1 MRDHCF
7 SRGRCGL
14 CKPGVPAPSLV
25 YAKLLL
31 AVLVLGGTLQAQTS
45 GIPQY
50 GYCGPGVPCPNPQ
63 GEAPTTAPDKIVD
76 REQGPSQRPQGE
88 QGQELS
94 REERERRLRERVGY
108 EYDGRE
114 YQYDEYLGMYLPKP
128 KEYTQFQHFIFSS
141 IGRMLPMYGYDLF
154 EKVPSTFAPVDR
166 IAVTSDYVIGP
177 GDELEIRGWGQVQI
191 DVRATVDRTGEIF
204 IPRVGNVRVAGL
216 HYSQLH
222 DHLKGAVGRVF
233 HNFEL
238 SVTLGQLRSIQV
250 FVVGHARRPGSYTI
264 SSLSSL
270 VNALFASG
278 GPSPSGSMRNIQL
291 KRNGQVVTEFDFYD
305 LLMNGDKS
313 KDVLL
318 LPGDVIYIPPIGALV
333 AVAGSVNVPAI
344 YEIEEKTTLG
354 DALRFAGRHTSAAE
368 GDKVTVER
376 VENRSLRKVEEFPLD
391 AGGLARPLQDGDLVS
406 IQALSPRFE
415 NAVTLRGN
423 VARPGRYPWHEG
435 MRISD
440 LIPDR
445 DMLITRIYWINQN
458 LAPEGEGGQQSRAAA
473 IKGIVP
479 NPQHPDVVVNESL
492 IPSQLPSE
500 KEKAEKRKQ
509 ERRSVSPEEMSKNQ
523 AEHFRTN
530 GDSTAKEESAG
541 ETLIRTEVKRNA
553 PEVNWDYAV
562 VQRLNE
568 EDLTTRLLPFNL
580 GKAVLDHEETNNL
593 FLKPGDIVTVFSHA
607 DLQVPLAKQTK
618 FIQLEGEFATAGVYQ
633 ARPGETLRDLVERTG
648 GLTENAYL
656 FGAQFTRES
665 ARIEQQKKLDEFLD
679 QMEQEVER
687 TASVGASR
695 AQGTTEEAKAVEA
708 RAVAQRR
715 LVERLREVRA
725 EGRIVLEMKSKD
737 LSLVDLPDLPL
748 EDGDRLVIPARPAI
762 VNVIGAVYNENAHL
776 YRPGRR
782 VSDYVRAAGG
792 TTRRA
797 DGSHMFVVR
806 ADGSVVGRAST
817 SHLWGSDFNSLRL
830 MPGDAIVVPERLERS
845 TLGRD
850 LREWIQVFSQI
861 ALSAAVY
868 RSVTK

>member
-1 MRDHCF
+1 MRDDLF
-7 SRGRCGL
+7 SRGKCGHRKA
-14 CKPGVPAPSLV
+14 CVPAPGLV
-25 YAKLLL
+25 CAQLLLAVL
-31 AVLVLGGTLQAQTS
+31 AVLVLGGTLHGQTS
-45 GIPQY
+45 AIPQY

-63 GEAPTTAPDKIVD
+63 GEAPTNAPDKITN
-76 REQGPSQRPQGE
+76 REPGSSQRREGE
-88 QGQELS
+88 EREELS
-94 REERERRLRERVGY
+94 PEERERRLRERVNY
-108 EYDGRE
+108 EYEGRE
-114 YQYDEYLGMYLPKP
+114 YQYDEVLGLYLPKP

-166 IAVTSDYVIGP
+166 IAVTADYVIGP

-191 DVRATVDRTGEIF
+191 DVRATVDRTGQIF

-216 HYSQLH
+216 RYNQLH
-222 DHLKGAVGRVF
+222 DYLEGAVGRVF

-264 SSLSSL
+264 SSLSTL
-270 VNALFASG
+270 VNALFAAG
-278 GPSPSGSMRNIQL
+278 GPSPSGSMRNIQV

-318 LPGDVIYIPPIGALV
+318 LPGDVIYIPPVGALV

-344 YEIEEKTTLG
+344 YEIKEQTTLG
-354 DALRFAGRHTSAAE
+354 GALQFAGRLTAAAG
-368 GDKVTVER
+368 GDKATVER
-376 VENRSLRKVEEFPLD
+376 VENRSVRKVEEFPLD
-391 AGGLARPLQDGDLVS
+391 AEGLARPLQDGDLVS
-406 IQALSPRFE
+406 IMALSPRFE
-415 NAVTLRGN
+415 NAVTLKGN

-435 MRISD
+435 MRVSD

-445 DMLITRIYWINQN
+445 EMLITRRYWINQN

-473 IKGIVP
+473 IQGIVP
-479 NPQHPDVVVNESL
+479 NPQRPDVVVNESL
-492 IPSQLPSE
+492 VPSRLPTE
-500 KEKAEKRKQ
+500 KEKAAEA
-509 ERRSVSPEEMSKNQ
+509 SK
-523 AEHFRTN
+523 T
-530 GDSTAKEESAG
+530 KEESAG

-580 GKAVLDHEETNNL
+580 GKAVLDREETNNL
-593 FLKPGDIVTVFSHA
+593 VLKPGDIVTVFSHA

-618 FIQLEGEFATAGVYQ
+618 FVQLEGEFKAAGVYQ
-633 ARPGETLRDLVERTG
+633 AQPGDTLRDLVERAG

-665 ARIEQQKKLDEFLD
+665 TRMEQQKKLDDFLD

-687 TASVGASR
+687 TASVGATR
-695 AQGTTEEAKAVEA
+695 AEGTAEEAKAVEA

-725 EGRIVLEMKSKD
+725 EGRIVLEMKSRART
-737 LSLVDLPDLPL
+737 LADLPDLPL

-817 SHLWGSDFNSLRL
+817 SGLWGSSFDSLRL
-830 MPGDAIVVPERLERS
+830 MPGDAIVVPEQLEKS
-845 TLGRD
+845 NFGRD

-861 ALSAAVY
+861 ALSAAVFGSIS
-868 RSVTK
+868 R

>member
-1 MRDHCF
+1 MRDDLF
-7 SRGRCGL
+7 SRGKCGHR
-14 CKPGVPAPSLV
+14 KARVPAPSLV
-25 YAKLLL
+25 CAQPLLAVL
-31 AVLVLGGTLQAQTS
+31 AVLVLCGTLHGQTS
-45 GIPQY
+45 AIPQY

-63 GEAPTTAPDKIVD
+63 GEAPTNAPDKITN
-76 REQGPSQRPQGE
+76 REPGSPQRAQGE
-88 QGQELS
+88 GREGLS
-94 REERERRLRERVGY
+94 PEERERRVRERVSY
-108 EYDGRE
+108 EYEGRE
-114 YQYDEYLGMYLPKP
+114 YQYDENLGLYLPKP

-166 IAVTSDYVIGP
+166 IAVTADYVIGP

-191 DVRATVDRTGEIF
+191 DVRATVDRTGQIF

-216 HYSQLH
+216 RYNQLH
-222 DHLKGAVGRVF
+222 DYLEGAVGRVF

-264 SSLSSL
+264 SSLSTL

-313 KDVLL
+313 KDALL
-318 LPGDVIYIPPIGALV
+318 LPGDVIYIPPVGALV

-344 YEIEEKTTLG
+344 YEIKEQTTLG
-354 DALRFAGRHTSAAE
+354 GALQFAGRLTAAAG
-368 GDKVTVER
+368 GDKATVER
-376 VENRSLRKVEEFPLD
+376 VENRSVRRVEEFPLD
-391 AGGLARPLQDGDLVS
+391 AKGLARPLQDGDLVS
-406 IQALSPRFE
+406 IMALSPRFE
-415 NAVTLRGN
+415 NAVTLKGN

-445 DMLITRIYWINQN
+445 EMLITRRYWINQN
-458 LAPEGEGGQQSRAAA
+458 LAPEGEGGQKSRAAA
-473 IKGIVP
+473 IGGIVP

-492 IPSQLPSE
+492 IPSRLPTE
-500 KEKAEKRKQ
+500 KEKAEKERQ
-509 ERRSVSPEEMSKNQ
+509 ERNE
-523 AEHFRTN
+523 
-530 GDSTAKEESAG
+530 TAKEGQVEARKIKEEPAG

-580 GKAVLDHEETNNL
+580 GKAVLDREETNNL
-593 FLKPGDIVTVFSHA
+593 VLKPGDIVTVFSHA

-618 FIQLEGEFATAGVYQ
+618 FIQLEGEFKVAGVYQ
-633 ARPGETLRDLVERTG
+633 ARPGESLRELVERAG

-656 FGAQFTRES
+656 FGTQFTRES
-665 ARIEQQKKLDEFLD
+665 TRMEQQKKLDNFLD

-687 TASVGASR
+687 TASLGATR
-695 AQGTTEEAKAVEA
+695 AQGTAEEAKAVEA
-708 RAVAQRR
+708 RAAAQRR
-715 LVERLREVRA
+715 LVQRLREVRA
-725 EGRIVLEMKSKD
+725 EGRIVLEMKSRA
-737 LSLVDLPDLPL
+737 LTLADLPDLPL
-748 EDGDRLVIPARPAI
+748 EDGDRLVIPARPAV

-817 SHLWGSDFNSLRL
+817 SGLWGSSFDSLRL
-830 MPGDAIVVPERLERS
+830 MPGDAIVVPEQLEKS
-845 TLGRD
+845 NFGRE

-861 ALSAAVY
+861 ALSAAVF
-868 RSVTK
+868 RSITK

>member
-1 MRDHCF
+1 MRDDLF
-7 SRGRCGL
+7 SRGKCGHR
-14 CKPGVPAPSLV
+14 KARVPAASLV
-25 YAKLLL
+25 CAQLLLAGL
-31 AVLVLGGTLQAQTS
+31 AVLVLGGPLHGQTPA
-45 GIPQY
+45 IPQY
-50 GYCGPGVPCPNPQ
+50 GYCGPGVPCPNPP
-63 GEAPTTAPDKIVD
+63 GEAPTNAPDKITN
-76 REQGPSQRPQGE
+76 REPGSSQRREGE
-88 QGQELS
+88 EQEQLS
-94 REERERRLRERVGY
+94 PEERERRLRERVVY
-108 EYDGRE
+108 EYEGRE
-114 YQYDEYLGMYLPKP
+114 YQYDEHLRMYLPKP

-141 IGRMLPMYGYDLF
+141 IGRMLPIYGHDLF

-166 IAVTSDYVIGP
+166 IAVTADYVIGP

-191 DVRATVDRTGEIF
+191 DVRATVDRTGQIF

-216 HYSQLH
+216 RYNQLH
-222 DHLKGAVGRVF
+222 DYLEGAVGRVF

-264 SSLSSL
+264 SSLSTL
-270 VNALFASG
+270 VNALFAAG
-278 GPSPSGSMRNIQL
+278 GPSPSGSMRNIQV

-318 LPGDVIYIPPIGALV
+318 LPGDVIYIPPVGALV

-344 YEIEEKTTLG
+344 YEIKEQTTLG
-354 DALRFAGRHTSAAE
+354 DALQFAGRLTATAE
-368 GDKVTVER
+368 GEKATVER
-376 VENRSLRKVEEFPLD
+376 VENRSVRKVEEFPLD
-391 AGGLARPLQDGDLVS
+391 AKGLARPLQDGDLVS
-406 IQALSPRFE
+406 IMALSPRFE
-415 NAVTLRGN
+415 NTVTLKGN
-423 VARPGRYPWHEG
+423 VARPGRYPWREG
-435 MRISD
+435 MRVSD

-445 DMLITRIYWINQN
+445 EMLITRRYWINQN

-492 IPSQLPSE
+492 VPSRLPTE
-500 KEKAEKRKQ
+500 KEKAEMEKR
-509 ERRSVSPEEMSKNQ
+509 ERDQ
-523 AEHFRTN
+523 ARQFRT
-530 GDSTAKEESAG
+530 DEDRDEDRSAKIREEPPG
-541 ETLIRTEVKRNA
+541 EALIRTEVKRSA

-568 EDLTTRLLPFNL
+568 QDLTTRLLPFNL
-580 GKAVLDHEETNNL
+580 GKAVLEREETNNL
-593 FLKPGDIVTVFSHA
+593 VLKPGDIVTVFSHA

-618 FIQLEGEFATAGVYQ
+618 FIQLEGEFKAAGVYQ
-633 ARPGETLRDLVERTG
+633 AQPGDTLLDLVERAG

-665 ARIEQQKKLDEFLD
+665 TRVEQQKKLDNFLD

-687 TASVGASR
+687 TASLGATR
-695 AQGTTEEAKAVEA
+695 AQGTAEEAKAVEA
-708 RAVAQRR
+708 RAAAQRR
-715 LVERLREVRA
+715 LVRRLREVRA
-725 EGRIVLEMKSKD
+725 EGRIVLEMKSRA
-737 LSLVDLPDLPL
+737 LTLADLPDLPL

-817 SHLWGSDFNSLRL
+817 SGLWGSSFDSLRL
-830 MPGDAIVVPERLERS
+830 MPGDAIVVPERLEKS
-845 TLGRD
+845 NFGRD

-861 ALSAAVY
+861 ALSAAVFG
-868 RSVTK
+868 SIAK